1 MPRLRRLY
9 RPHKAA
15 AVSATAILP
24 IVGIA
29 WNIPT
34 SIASRPIIVSTGV
47 TTAIIIMIRNPKGPL
62 QPRPAEESRLP
73 AAAARDIPA
82 HRRPAP
88 CHPALP
94 PEAIAAETHRIPDTP
109 DHRGEARAPRPHP
122 AVRLSPGVQRG
133 QAVPLEEA
141 LPEEALMTAAAEG
154 VPISS
159 AYRALAIS
167 KMTVFSLVLPIAIC

>member
-1 MPRLRRLY
+1 MPRLRWLY

-15 AVSATAILP
+15 AVSATAIFP
-24 IVGIA
+24 IAGIA

-82 HRRPAP
+82 HRRPAQ
-88 CHPALP
+88 CRPALP
-94 PEAIAAETHRIPDTP
+94 PAAIAAEPHRISDTP
-109 DHRGEARAPRPHP
+109 DPRGEARAPHP
-122 AVRLSPGVQRG
+122 PPPVPLSPGGRLRR
-133 QAVPLEEA
+133 AVPV
-141 LPEEALMTAAAEG
+141 AADPPR
-154 VPISS
+154 VDD
-159 AYRALAIS
+159 
-167 KMTVFSLVLPIAIC
+167 

>member
-1 MPRLRRLY
+1 MPRLRRFY

-24 IVGIA
+24 IAGIA

-47 TTAIIIMIRNPKGPL
+47 TTAIIIIIMIRNPKGPL

-122 AVRLSPGVQRG
+122 AVRLSPGGQRG

-159 AYRALAIS
+159 ALQSIS
-167 KMTVFSLVLPIAIC
+167 N